1 MTELLFVQEMP
12 EDVRAAYCASLRK
25 NFPGVTVNAVGHFS
39 KAEPYLAS
47 ADVILTFGHRNIS
60 DETLRAAKN
69 LKWVQALGTG
79 IDGIADRLVDR
90 KHVLITTTTGIHGA
104 PVSETA
110 LAGLFALSRD
120 IPRAVR
126 TQDAKQRETWVP
138 RLLYGKT
145 VGILGSGTIALAMAP
160 RCKALGMTVIG
171 ISAAPRSAP
180 GFDDMVARDRLP
192 GIVGTLDY
200 LVLMTSLSPGTRGI
214 VSAGLLKAMKP
225 SSYLVNV
232 ARGDLIDEP
241 ALIEALRKDEIAGA
255 ALDVF
260 SVEPLPEGHPF
271 WSMKNVIIT
280 HHLAGTH
287 DRKTELTLSVI
298 ESNLRHFLAGEVT
311 QMLNLVPR

>member
-12 EDVRAAYCASLRK
+12 EDVRAAYCASIRK
-25 NFPGVTVNAVGHFS
+25 NFPGITVNAVGHYS
-39 KAEPYLAS
+39 KAEPYLAT

-60 DETLRAAKN
+60 DETLRAAKK

-79 IDGIADRLVDR
+79 VDGIADRLADR
-90 KHVLITTTTGIHGA
+90 NNVLITTTTGIHGA

-110 LAGLFALSRD
+110 LAGMFALSRD

-126 TQDAKQRETWVP
+126 NQEAARRETWVP

-160 RCKALGMTVIG
+160 RCKALGMDVIG
-171 ISAAPRSAP
+171 ISATPRSAP
-180 GFDDMVARDRLP
+180 GFDDMITRERLP
-192 GIVGTLDY
+192 AIAAILDY
-200 LVLMTSLSPGTRGI
+200 LVLMTSLSPETHGI
-214 VSAGLLKAMKP
+214 VSAGLLNAMKP

-241 ALIEALRKDEIAGA
+241 ALIEALCKDEIAGA

-271 WSMKNVIIT
+271 WSMPNVIIT

-287 DRKTELTLSVI
+287 DRKTELTLAII
-298 ESNLRHFLAGEVT
+298 ENNLRHFLAGEVT
-311 QMLNLVPR
+311 QMQNLVPR

>member
-12 EDVRAAYCASLRK
+12 EDVRAAYCASIRK
-25 NFPGVTVNAVGHFS
+25 NFPGVTVNAVGHYS
-39 KAEPYLAS
+39 QAGPYLAS

-79 IDGIADRLVDR
+79 VDGIADRLADR

-110 LAGLFALSRD
+110 LGSMFALSRD

-126 TQDAKQRETWVP
+126 TQDAHQRETWVP

-160 RCKALGMTVIG
+160 RCKALGMTVLG
-171 ISAAPRSAP
+171 ISGTPRAAA

-192 GIVGTLDY
+192 GIAGTLDY
-200 LVLMTSLSPGTRGI
+200 LVLMTALSPATRGI
-214 VSAGLLKAMKP
+214 VSAGILKAMKP

-241 ALIEALRKDEIAGA
+241 ALIEALRNEGIAGA

-260 SVEPLPEGHPF
+260 AVEPLPEDHPF
-271 WSMKNVIIT
+271 WSMRNVIIT

-287 DRKTELTLSVI
+287 DRKTELTLSII
-298 ESNLRHFLAGEVT
+298 EQNLRHFLAGDVAHME
-311 QMLNLVPR
+311 NLIPR